1 MTKRGAATA
10 RALVV
15 LGVAVVLAVSGC
27 AFGNRGSLRASRE
40 VGRAF
45 ETLHVYPGYRYWYY
59 YQENNPYAVIGLQPP
74 WRVEDIH
81 WTEVDPQSKT
91 FEKVVGLV
99 ERFPAPGGFPFGA
112 YILDLQGETIGVW
125 YSSLSAGI
133 RADPERR
140 IVFIQT
146 AMPWLDEDPWAGSGI
161 GIGIGSGGAGVG
173 VRIGY

>member
-1 MTKRGAATA
+1 MTKHGAA
-10 RALVV
+10 LVRTMTV
-15 LGVAVVLAVSGC
+15 LGIAAVLTVSGC
-27 AFGNRGSLRASRE
+27 ALGHRGSLKASRE

-45 ETLHVYPGYRYWYY
+45 ETLQVYPGHRYWYY
-59 YQENNPYAVIGLQPP
+59 SQENNPYAVVGLKPP
-74 WRVEDIH
+74 WRLEDIH

-91 FEKVVGLV
+91 FEKVVGRI
-99 ERFPAPGGFPFGA
+99 ERFPTRGGFPFGA
-112 YILDLQGETIGVW
+112 YILDLHGETIGVW

-133 RADPERR
+133 RADPEQRV
-140 IVFIQT
+140 VFIQT

>member
-1 MTKRGAATA
+1 MTRRASAVA
-10 RALVV
+10 RVLAV
-15 LGVAVVLAVSGC
+15 LGIAAVMLVSGC
-27 AFGNRGSLRASRE
+27 ALGPRGALRASRE

-59 YQENNPYAVIGLQPP
+59 FQENSPYAVIGLKPP

-81 WTEVDPQSKT
+81 WTEVDPQSPT

-99 ERFPAPGGFPFGA
+99 ERFPARGAFPFGA
-112 YILDLQGETIGVW
+112 YVLDVQGEAIGVW

-133 RADPERR
+133 RTDAERR
-140 IVFIQT
+140 VVLIQT